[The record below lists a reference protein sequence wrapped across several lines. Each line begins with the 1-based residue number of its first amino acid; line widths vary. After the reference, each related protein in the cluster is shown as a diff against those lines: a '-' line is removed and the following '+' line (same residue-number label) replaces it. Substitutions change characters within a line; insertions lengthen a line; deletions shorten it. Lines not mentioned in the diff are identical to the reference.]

1 MTLASMF
8 LRTRY
13 IPVSPLALSSNL
25 ETIEVTRDL
34 EVPDELETPWSLYIL
49 NVLYI
54 AGHSGIRWIHCLER
68 IEGCQ
73 EFTFEYSKHL

>member
-1 MTLASMF
+1 MF

-13 IPVSPLALSSNL
+13 IPVSPLPLSSNL

-73 EFTFEYSKHL
+73 EITFEHSKHL

>member
-1 MTLASMF
+1 MTLASIF

-34 EVPDELETPWSLYIL
+34 EVPDELEAL
-49 NVLYI
+49 
-54 AGHSGIRWIHCLER
+54 
-68 IEGCQ
+68 
-73 EFTFEYSKHL
+73 